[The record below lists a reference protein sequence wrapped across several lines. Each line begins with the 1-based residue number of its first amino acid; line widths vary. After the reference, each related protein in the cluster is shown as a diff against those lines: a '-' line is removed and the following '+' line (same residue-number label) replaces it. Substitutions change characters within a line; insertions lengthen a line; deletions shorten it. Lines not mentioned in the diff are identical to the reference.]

1 LIRFQADADIR
12 QQIVLAVRRLE
23 HSIDFASA
31 ADSKLI
37 GTADPHILD
46 FAAREGRVLVTHDRR
61 TMIEHFRNHLE
72 QAKLSPGVF
81 LVSQFAATNAV
92 AEALVMVW
100 SASEITDWENQLR
113 HLPSLSRHVFS
124 R

>member
-1 LIRFQADADIR
+1 MIRFQADADIR

-23 HSIDFASA
+23 PSIDFASA

-72 QAKLSPGVF
+72 QGKLSPGVF
-81 LVSQFAATNAV
+81 LVSQFAATSAV